1 MKPLLLVIAAICSL
15 IQTDVPFKNSDEFQ
29 VKVDLKFK
37 QRPSSFG
44 ANTYSNSGERLD
56 QNRVDLASF
65 LVIDISQL
73 KILEEE
79 VKISVVDSKGKS
91 LLKKKTAPVPE
102 LHLEMGFVDD
112 LKKGEAA
119 NEIVVYF
126 LSSDKKELRK
136 IVCTIKPDGDFLVN
150 GKWHGKF

>member
-1 MKPLLLVIAAICSL
+1 MKLLLLIMAAIGSL
-15 IQTDVPFKNSDEFQ
+15 IQADVPFKNSDEFQ

-37 QRPSSFG
+37 QRPPSHG

-56 QNRVDLASF
+56 QTRVDLASF
-65 LVIDISQL
+65 LAIDISQL
-73 KILEEE
+73 KILEGEA
-79 VKISVVDSKGKS
+79 KISVIDSKGKS

-102 LHLEMGFVDD
+102 LHVEMGFVDD
-112 LKKGEAA
+112 LKKSEAA
-119 NEIVVYF
+119 NEVIFYF